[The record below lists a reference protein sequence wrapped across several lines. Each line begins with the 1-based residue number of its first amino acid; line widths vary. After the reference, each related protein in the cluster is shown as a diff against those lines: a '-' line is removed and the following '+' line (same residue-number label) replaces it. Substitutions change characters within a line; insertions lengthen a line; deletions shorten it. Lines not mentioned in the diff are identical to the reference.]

1 MSDIESAAGRE
12 SGGSGSKRGGM
23 SGLACS
29 IKRRIADTE
38 TFDADVMPDKKID
51 KTSTVHFLGIDAS
64 ASRAE
69 RKTGS
74 IFLKNNGRN
83 YYDQCHP

>member
-1 MSDIESAAGRE
+1 MILRE
-12 SGGSGSKRGGM
+12 R
-23 SGLACS
+23 
-29 IKRRIADTE
+29 
-38 TFDADVMPDKKID
+38 ID

-83 YYDQCHP
+83 YYDQCHPLVIFCAVFLVNSKKPRPSVMRRRQ

>member
-1 MSDIESAAGRE
+1 MILKER
-12 SGGSGSKRGGM
+12 
-23 SGLACS
+23 
-29 IKRRIADTE
+29 
-38 TFDADVMPDKKID
+38 ID
-51 KTSTVHFLGIDAS
+51 KTSTVRFLGIDAS